1 MRRGS
6 VGDASED
13 TDGARVFLEDLESG
27 VTCKV
32 FFFFR
37 VCDVAC
43 MHLVVDVEDVPKI
56 VKGSFH
62 PLFFF
67 LSSHAPK
74 TR

>member
-32 FFFFR
+32 FFFLEY
-37 VCDVAC
+37 VMLHAC
-43 MHLVVDVEDVPKI
+43 I
-56 VKGSFH
+56 W
-62 PLFFF
+62 
-67 LSSHAPK
+67 
-74 TR
+74 